1 LLLIIRIKSLIS
13 LSDQRPK
20 VEYMLSYWAH
30 EEECDNKLG
39 SSFFF
44 FSSFF
49 HLSFF
54 PFFFLKLKF
63 ENL

>member
-1 LLLIIRIKSLIS
+1 
-13 LSDQRPK
+13 
-20 VEYMLSYWAH
+20 MLRCWAH
-30 EEECDNKLG
+30 EEVCDNKLG

-44 FSSFF
+44 LFF

-54 PFFFLKLKF
+54 LSFFFLKLKF